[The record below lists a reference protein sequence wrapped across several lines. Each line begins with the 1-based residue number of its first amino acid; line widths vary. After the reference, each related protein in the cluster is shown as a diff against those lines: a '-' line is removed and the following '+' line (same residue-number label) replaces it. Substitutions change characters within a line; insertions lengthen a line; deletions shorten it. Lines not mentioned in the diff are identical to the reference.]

1 MFKPTILGAGLLM
14 GVASVAAADGHVFG
28 QEAGWNII
36 NSEALGGCLM
46 EQTQDSGIQVQFG
59 INGKRELGYVA
70 LFAREDLGLP
80 DGETRISNFNIDGAL
95 FEGEGQTVVT
105 DGFEGGFLYFNNP
118 NFINDI
124 INGQEMVITTEA
136 GTEVTVDLTG
146 TKAAG
151 DAVLA
156 CEAANYG

>member
-1 MFKPTILGAGLLM
+1 
-14 GVASVAAADGHVFG
+14 
-28 QEAGWNII
+28 
-36 NSEALGGCLM
+36 M
-46 EQTQDSGIQVQFG
+46 EQTQESGVQVQFG
-59 INGKRELGYVA
+59 INGRRELGYVA
-70 LFAREDLGLP
+70 LFAQEDLGLP
-80 DGETRISNFNIDGAL
+80 DGETRIANFNIDGAL

-124 INGQEMVITTEA
+124 NGQEMVITTEA

-151 DAVLA
+151 EAVLA
-156 CEAANYG
+156 CELANYS

>member
-1 MFKPTILGAGLLM
+1 MIKPTIFLGGLFVLAAG
-14 GVASVAAADGHVFG
+14 AAAADGHVFA
-28 QEAGWNII
+28 QEAGWNVI

-80 DGETRISNFNIDGAL
+80 DGETRVANFNIDGAL

-124 INGQEMVITTEA
+124 INGEKMVITTEA
-136 GTEVTVDLTG
+136 GTEVPVDLTG

-156 CEAANYG
+156 CEVANYG